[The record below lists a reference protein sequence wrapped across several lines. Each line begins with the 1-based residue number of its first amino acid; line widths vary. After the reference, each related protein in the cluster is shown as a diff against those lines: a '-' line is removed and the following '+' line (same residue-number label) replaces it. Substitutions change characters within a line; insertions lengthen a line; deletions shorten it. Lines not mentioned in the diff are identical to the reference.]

1 MANQPL
7 HSVLY
12 NILSKSL
19 APSQKIY
26 VMKNHIQISDSMIH
40 EDRSKLSAKTQDMT
54 RAIDSLREELEA
66 VDWYNQRA
74 DACTDENLKKILIHN
89 ANEEKEHAAMLIE
102 WIRQHDENFAKEL
115 KDYLFSEEADIAS
128 LED

>member
-1 MANQPL
+1 
-7 HSVLY
+7 
-12 NILSKSL
+12 
-19 APSQKIY
+19 
-26 VMKNHIQISDSMIH
+26 MIH
-40 EDRSKLSAKTQDMT
+40 EERESMSKRTLDLK
-54 RAIDSLREELEA
+54 RAIDSLKEELEA

-74 DACTDENLKKILIHN
+74 DACTDENLKKILVHN

-102 WIRQHDENFAKEL
+102 WIRQNDENFAHEL

>member
-1 MANQPL
+1 MR
-7 HSVLY
+7 VVV
-12 NILSKSL
+12 K
-19 APSQKIY
+19 
-26 VMKNHIQISDSMIH
+26 MIH
-40 EDRSKLSAKTQDMT
+40 EERSKLSEKTLDLK
-54 RAIDSLREELEA
+54 RAIDSLKEELEA

-102 WIRQHDENFAKEL
+102 WIRQHDENFADEL
-115 KDYLFSEEADIAS
+115 KDYLFSEEEDIAS